1 MRIVAAGDCA
11 GKKPACWH
19 NDLPVPAVGAGM
31 RKGEA
36 ITAMT
41 MPKFSDIRAFAGL
54 VLRRFFT
61 QRSMEAAASL
71 TFSTLLGLVPLL
83 AIGLALFSAFPAF
96 QEKQVQIEQFVV
108 QNLLPEAG
116 SALEGYF
123 RSFLANTG
131 KLTSMGTIG
140 LAVSALALL
149 GSIEGAFNRIWR
161 VERPR
166 PLVLRLLS
174 AWALLTVGPLLF
186 GLSLTISTWA
196 FAAAS
201 DLGGDAVRSLPR
213 LTRLLPPL
221 FEIAGAALLFL
232 VVPNRKVRLSHALL
246 GGVVTMVLFE
256 ALKTG
261 FAVYLKFFPVFNTLY
276 GALSLIPILLVWV
289 YASWIIV
296 LLGAQTAASAADWRR
311 AVTAAGVGQAR
322 QRPASRL
329 AAACALMA
337 VLDAARR
344 RGEMLEEEEAALRAG
359 IGTDLADDLLD
370 LLEARHYTA
379 RTEEGAWVSIRDAG
393 AVSFYDFIRDLGLQ
407 ALAADLPAQWQT
419 GPLAEAL
426 RSIEERAAP
435 VYRQPLSTL
444 LVPAD
449 NGNGGDEKPAGTDDI
464 PAGKSGGGE
473 VQIASRRPA
482 RTS

>member
-1 MRIVAAGDCA
+1 
-11 GKKPACWH
+11 
-19 NDLPVPAVGAGM
+19 
-31 RKGEA
+31 
-36 ITAMT
+36 MT
-41 MPKFSDIRAFAGL
+41 MPKMSDIRAFVGL
-54 VLRRFFT
+54 VLGRFFA
-61 QRSMEAAASL
+61 QRSMEAAAAL

-83 AIGLALFSAFPAF
+83 AIGLALFSAFPSF
-96 QEKQVQIEQFVV
+96 QEKQVQIEQFVI

-166 PLVLRLLS
+166 PLVMRLLS

-201 DLGGDAVRSLPR
+201 DLGGEAVRSLPR

-261 FAVYLKFFPVFNTLY
+261 FAIYLKFFPVFNTLY

-296 LLGAQTAASAADWRR
+296 LLGAQTSASARDWRR
-311 AVTAAGVGQAR
+311 AIAATGAGHMQ
-322 QRPASRL
+322 QRPAIRL

-337 VLDAARR
+337 ILDAARQ
-344 RGEMLEEEEAALRAG
+344 RGESLEEEEVAMRAK
-359 IGTDLADDLLD
+359 ICADLADEILD
-370 LLEARHYTA
+370 LLEAHHYTA
-379 RTEEGAWVSIRDAG
+379 RTEEGAWVSIRDVG
-393 AVSFYDFIRDLGLQ
+393 GVSLYDFIRDLGLQ
-407 ALAADLPAQWQT
+407 ALAVDLPVQWQT
-419 GPLAEAL
+419 GPLADAL
-426 RSIEERAAP
+426 RTIEESAAS
-435 VYRQPLSTL
+435 VYQQPLHDV
-444 LVPAD
+444 LVGAAET
-449 NGNGGDEKPAGTDDI
+449 GKHDEKPAGNDSI
-464 PAGKSGGGE
+464 PAGKSGEGE
-473 VQIASRRPA
+473 VQIASRRLA

>member
-1 MRIVAAGDCA
+1 
-11 GKKPACWH
+11 
-19 NDLPVPAVGAGM
+19 
-31 RKGEA
+31 
-36 ITAMT
+36 MT
-41 MPKFSDIRAFAGL
+41 MPEFSDIRGFAGL
-54 VLRRFFT
+54 VLRRFFI
-61 QRSMEAAASL
+61 QRGMEAAASL

-96 QEKQVQIEQFVV
+96 QEKQAEIEQFVI

-123 RSFLANTG
+123 RNFLANTG

-201 DLGGDAVRSLPR
+201 DLGGEAVRSLPR
-213 LTRLLPPL
+213 LTRLLPPI

-261 FAVYLKFFPVFNTLY
+261 FAIYLKYFPVFNTLY
-276 GALSLIPILLVWV
+276 GALSLVPILLVWV

-311 AVTAAGVGQAR
+311 ASASGKKDRVQE
-322 QRPASRL
+322 RPANRL

-337 VLDAARR
+337 VFEAARR
-344 RGEMLEEEEAALRAG
+344 RGKTLEEDEAALQAG
-359 IGTDLADDLLD
+359 IGAELANDLLGV
-370 LLEARHYTA
+370 LEARRYA
-379 RTEEGAWVSIRDAG
+379 AQTEDGKWVSVRDTG
-393 AVSFYDFIRDLGLQ
+393 AVSFYDFLRDLGVQ
-407 ALAADLPAQWQT
+407 AFADDLLPQWGE
-419 GPLAEAL
+419 GPLADAL
-426 RSIEERAAP
+426 RGIEERAAP
-435 VYRQPLSTL
+435 LYRQPLGNL
-444 LVPAD
+444 LHIAD
-449 NGNGGDEKPAGTDDI
+449 ETEGGDEKPAGPDGI
-464 PAGKSGGGE
+464 PAGEDGEGE
-473 VQIASRRPA
+473 VQIASRRLA

>member
-1 MRIVAAGDCA
+1 
-11 GKKPACWH
+11 
-19 NDLPVPAVGAGM
+19 
-31 RKGEA
+31 
-36 ITAMT
+36 MT
-41 MPKFSDIRAFAGL
+41 MPKFSDIRGFAVL
-54 VLRRFFT
+54 VLRRFFA
-61 QRSMEAAASL
+61 QRGMEAAASL

-96 QEKQVQIEQFVV
+96 QEKQAEIEQFVI

-123 RSFLANTG
+123 RNFLANTG

-201 DLGGDAVRSLPR
+201 DLGGEAVRSLPR
-213 LTRLLPPL
+213 LTRLLPPV

-232 VVPNRKVRLSHALL
+232 VVPNRKVRVAHALL
-246 GGVVTMVLFE
+246 GGVVTMLLFE

-261 FAVYLKFFPVFNTLY
+261 FALYLKYFPVFNTLY

-296 LLGAQTAASAADWRR
+296 LLGAQTAASASGWRR
-311 AVTAAGVGQAR
+311 GIAGGDRVR
-322 QRPASRL
+322 ERPANRL

-337 VLDAARR
+337 VLEEARR
-344 RGEMLEEEEAALRAG
+344 RGEILHEEVAADRAG
-359 IGTDLADDLLD
+359 IDPELADDLLA
-370 LLEARHYTA
+370 LLEARRYA
-379 RTEEGAWVSIRDAG
+379 VQTEDGAWVSVRDAD
-393 AVSFYDFIRDLGLQ
+393 AVSFYDFLRDLGLQ
-407 ALAADLPAQWQT
+407 ALAADLSPQWAD
-419 GPLAEAL
+419 GPLAAAL
-426 RSIEERAAP
+426 RGIEERAGP
-435 VYRQPLSTL
+435 VYRQPLSGL
-444 LVPAD
+444 LKMAD
-449 NGNGGDEKPAGTDDI
+449 ETEGDYTKPAGSDDL
-464 PAGKSGGGE
+464 PAGENGQDE
-473 VQIASRRPA
+473 VQIASRRLA